1 MPEALLTCS
10 QRELEQQRQ
19 RCWEDKAIRLDETKH
34 FKFKL
39 LFVLLIYLTDWLAL
53 WLACWVYPSI
63 CPLVFPS
70 LSKITL
76 CSVVVLKL
84 HLEMKSYDEQQI

>member
-63 CPLVFPS
+63 CPLVFS
-70 LSKITL
+70 LTFKDYSL
-76 CSVVVLKL
+76 LSCRLKT
-84 HLEMKSYDEQQI
+84 SSRDEELQ